1 MKQFPKTFESIF
13 KRVEL
18 GKLTLLTLVL
28 VEDLLGPTV
37 GVDFDQLFLCYV
49 SDGRGIQF
57 GLDLPRAGQ
66 QLHCTL
72 PGNNTWTQSSTD
84 W

>member
-37 GVDFDQLFLCYV
+37 GVDFDKLFLCYV
-49 SDGRGIQF
+49 SDGKAIQF
-57 GLDLPRAGQ
+57 GLNLPQAGQ

-72 PGNNTWTQSSTD
+72 PGNSTWTQGSTD